1 MTTDNGLYL
10 FVIGLALIVLASLIS
25 FQPGG

>member
-10 FVIGLALIVLASLIS
+10 FAVGVALIVLASLIS